1 MTLLD
6 AATAANDIRDI
17 RGPIALGD
25 PFPYGSF
32 AIALLLAS
40 ALAVAVA
47 LVVQRLRRR
56 KPSPYERAKLRVH
69 EATERSLACPADDL
83 AEFVSGAVRDY
94 VEARFA
100 LRAAHRTT
108 EEFLSELLRG
118 ADEKLAPYRDELAR
132 FLGACDVAK
141 FAGSDLPIEQRRE
154 LCGDAVR
161 FLDAAEAA
169 ISRGGS
175 T

>member
-6 AATAANDIRDI
+6 AASAANDIRDI
-17 RGPIALGD
+17 RGPIAVGA
-25 PFPYGSF
+25 PVPYGSF
-32 AIALLLAS
+32 AIALLLTIAI
-40 ALAVAVA
+40 AIAVA
-47 LVVQRLRRR
+47 LVVKRLRSRQ
-56 KPSPYERAKLRVH
+56 PSPYERAKLRVH
-69 EATERSLACPADDL
+69 EATERALACSADDL

-118 ADEKLAPYRDELAR
+118 ADEKLAPYREELAR
-132 FLGACDVAK
+132 FLGACDAAK
-141 FAGSDLPIEQRRE
+141 FAGRDLSIEHRRE
-154 LCGDAVR
+154 LCVDAVR